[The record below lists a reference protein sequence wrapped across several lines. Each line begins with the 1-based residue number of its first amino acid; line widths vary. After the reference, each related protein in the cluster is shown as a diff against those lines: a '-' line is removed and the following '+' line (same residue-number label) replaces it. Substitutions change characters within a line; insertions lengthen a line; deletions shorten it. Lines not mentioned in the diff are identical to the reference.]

1 MITSKNHEAG
11 CAETTDISPSFMPRT
26 SQLFAPRD
34 CKNSSAATRFSF
46 YADAQKIDAAR
57 ALVARIHGGVADVVN
72 YDGNGFCWG
81 WSTIGSAHP
90 HALQHGAVVEV
101 GHVDASVGACATLN
115 NMCLER
121 WARRHL
127 YDCRSRD
134 RYLDLVNAASY
145 ANMAE
150 NDFYNHGNQ
159 MCCRRAASVA
169 PHPLPF

>member
-1 MITSKNHEAG
+1 M
-11 CAETTDISPSFMPRT
+11 
-26 SQLFAPRD
+26 QY
-34 CKNSSAATRFSF
+34 CKNVRYPTTRLTFGCQHSYRRARARLLAAAGPLLLATRFSL
-46 YADAQKIDAAR
+46 YADTQKIDAAR
-57 ALVARIHGGVADVVN
+57 SLVARIHGGVADVVN
-72 YDGNGFCWG
+72 YEWQRVLLGI
-81 WSTIGSAHP
+81 SSAHP

-101 GHVDASVGACATLN
+101 GHVDASVGACTTLN

-127 YDCRSRD
+127 YDCRSHD

-150 NDFYNHGNQ
+150 NDSYNHGNQ
-159 MCCRRAASVA
+159 MCCGRAASVA